1 VNQKKG
7 FTLPE
12 VVAFIFIL
20 MVVAGISF
28 RLVYSVNQKAKIVVA
43 KTEISQFAVALE
55 DMKDDTGYY
64 PVHLGAIFAES
75 APAGMERNWHGPYAT
90 KMRDMINADTP
101 VDPWGNP
108 YFYEIPLTDV
118 PPETYLQT
126 PEIGR
131 SAGPPT
137 TYNHTFTAPAGPGV
151 IIVTNY
157 GITSGEIRLNGTVVV
172 SSSEFKNHPRP
183 QIITKNVTLI
193 GGINTLSAWLASTP
207 NDYYIVSVGKSAT
220 KTALPTSDYFIIKSY
235 GRDKKSGGTGFN
247 RDIIFNSK
255 MYPNF
260 Q

>member
-12 VVAFIFIL
+12 IVAFIFIL
-20 MVVAGISF
+20 VLVAGISF

-43 KTEISQFAVALE
+43 KTEISQFAIALE
-55 DMKDDTGYY
+55 NMKDDTGYY
-64 PVHLGAIFAES
+64 PVRLGAIFDEQ
-75 APAGMERNWHGPYAT
+75 PPDGMERNWHGPYAT
-90 KMRDMINADTP
+90 KMKDMANIDTP

-108 YFYEIPLTDV
+108 YFYEIPLTDI

-131 SAGPPT
+131 FTGTPR
-137 TYNHTFTAPAGPGV
+137 TYNYTFTAPAGPGV
-151 IIVTNY
+151 IITTNY
-157 GITSGEIRLNGTVVV
+157 GITSGEIRLNGNVVV
-172 SSSEFKNHPRP
+172 SSIEFKNPPRP
-183 QIITKNVTLI
+183 QVITKNVILP

-207 NDYYIVSVGKSAT
+207 SDYYIVAVGKSAT
-220 KTALPTSDYFIIKSY
+220 KTALPTSDHFIIKSY
-235 GRDKKSGGTGFN
+235 GKDKKSGGTDFS